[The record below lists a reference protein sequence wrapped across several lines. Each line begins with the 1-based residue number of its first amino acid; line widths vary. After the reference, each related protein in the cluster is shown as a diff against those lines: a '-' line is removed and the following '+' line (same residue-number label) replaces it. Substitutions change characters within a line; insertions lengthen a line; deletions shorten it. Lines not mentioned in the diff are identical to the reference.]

1 VTPKQLQ
8 AFLDRNGL
16 SQRGAAATIGI
27 GERTM
32 RRYVAGDLPIPLAV
46 EYALRWVASVD
57 EQLRHAGI
65 PLDSEFAREARRYVA
80 QWIAKEQG
88 SG

>member
-16 SQRGAAATIGI
+16 SQRGAAAAIGI

-32 RRYVAGDLPIPLAV
+32 RRYVAGELPVPRVV
-46 EYALRWVASVD
+46 ELALRWVASQRTTD
-57 EQLRHAGI
+57 EATAAL
-65 PLDSEFAREARRYVA
+65 
-80 QWIAKEQG
+80 
-88 SG
+88 